1 MQESSSKIMKLN
13 ASQVAVGVP
22 VPLIYPKHVNGFEVQ
37 KPSVLDSSVLIFLSG
52 KRLSRLYIFLD
63 EQRFFSVKLL
73 LSLSDC
79 TDNL

>member
-1 MQESSSKIMKLN
+1 MKLN

-37 KPSVLDSSVLIFLSG
+37 KPSVLDSSVLIFLCIVSG
-52 KRLSRLYIFLD
+52 KLLSRLYIFLD

-79 TDNL
+79 TDKL